1 MLSFKT
7 FMKEGFSP
15 ASLDKVAFVITKY
28 LKKQTSLV
36 MFRYPG
42 IEQFDGG
49 GSHKGFGIR
58 FLVPKKNQSFR
69 LNWKQPNGVGLANLE
84 SFTFWNGKEGR
95 PYVISFKNAVSII
108 KVLPIIADMLK
119 TNVVPKEIITMP
131 DDVGLNESIL
141 SEASYLS
148 EAVTF
153 GMSEIFDGVLDLIQ
167 EPNFTKGKIYSRYK
181 GAGFKIFDELERRYP
196 ELIAKQGT
204 GYVWLGSPRDLVAIK
219 KQRDSV
225 LGAIGAETATVTR
238 GKDKED
244 YAAED
249 SQVDKLE
256 HERERLTYAQQQV
269 DLTNLTKLTA
279 GGSSNSL
286 FVAGR
291 GGVGKTTP
299 VMRTLASMG
308 YVDGKN
314 MFVNKGSISASGL
327 YSLLY
332 RYQNEL
338 IVFDDSDSVFGD
350 QEARNVLKGATDT
363 QKFRKL
369 VWSKRGASV
378 MNPDDFS
385 KDEILDAGAVP
396 QYFEFTGKIIFISN
410 LKIDKLDPDG
420 ALRTRGYM
428 ITIDPTDQ
436 ELFDFMKIIA
446 PEHDLADGLSLD
458 LKSRMHVVDMISK
471 TKSKDPLSL
480 RMLVRGLNMQAGALA
495 QGVNV
500 SDAEMA
506 RMISTYA

>member
-1 MLSFKT
+1 MLSFKS
-7 FMKEGFSP
+7 FLEEGFSP
-15 ASLDKVAFVITKY
+15 ASLDKVGFVITKY
-28 LKKQTSLV
+28 LKKQTGLV

-42 IEQFDGG
+42 VEQFDGG
-49 GSHKGFGIR
+49 GKHKGFGIR
-58 FLVPKKNQSFR
+58 FFFPKKNQSVR
-69 LNWKQPNGVGLANLE
+69 LNWKQPSGVGLANLE
-84 SFTFWNGKEGR
+84 SFTFWNGHEGR
-95 PYVISFKNAVSII
+95 PYVITFNNSVSII

-119 TNVVPKEIITMP
+119 SNIVPKEIITMP
-131 DDVGLNESIL
+131 DDVGLNESITYDV
-141 SEASYLS
+141 AYLS
-148 EAVTF
+148 EAAF
-153 GMSEIFDGVLDLIQ
+153 GMPEIFDGVLDLIQ

-204 GYVWLGSPRDLVAIK
+204 GYAWWGKPRDLVAIK

-225 LGAIGAETATVTR
+225 LEAIGAETATVTR
-238 GKDKED
+238 GKEKEA
-244 YAAED
+244 YANED
-249 SQVDKLE
+249 AQVDVIE
-256 HERERLTYAQQQV
+256 QERERLTYAQQQI
-269 DLTNLTKLTA
+269 DLTNLTKLTV
-279 GGSSNSL
+279 GGASNSL

-299 VMRTLASMG
+299 VMRVLASMG

-350 QEARNVLKGATDT
+350 QEGRNVLKGATDT

-396 QYFEFTGKIIFISN
+396 QWFEFTGKIIFISN

-446 PEHDLADGLSLD
+446 PTHDLADGLSLD
-458 LKSRMHVVDMISK
+458 LKSRMHVADLIAKTTSK
-471 TKSKDPLSL
+471 EPPSL
-480 RMLVRGLNMQAGALA
+480 RMLVRGLNTMAAAIA

-500 SDAEMA
+500 SDSEMA